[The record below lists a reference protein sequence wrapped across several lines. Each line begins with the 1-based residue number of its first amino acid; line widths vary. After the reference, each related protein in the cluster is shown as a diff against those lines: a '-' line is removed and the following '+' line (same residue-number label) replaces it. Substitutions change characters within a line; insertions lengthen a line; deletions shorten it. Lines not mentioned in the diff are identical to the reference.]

1 MASSASSRRSPPSFG
16 LRTVTTFDLGKGI
29 TLRIARGSVADFD
42 CPGIGAIVNAAN
54 EGCLGGGGV
63 DGAISEAG
71 GRNLYRD
78 RLALPVVHRS
88 VRCPTG
94 DVRLTGPGDYDLLK
108 VNYVVHAVGP
118 MYDTYRNF
126 WEPDE
131 LLFSAYQASLE
142 ACCRRRRSSRTSVI
156 TSPAATATSPT
167 SESEDEGSDPLEI
180 SMEDE
185 KTGSIKPTSPA
196 GPTVSKPASQLQPS
210 PASSS
215 SSPPSLSSSATDQLP
230 AHRLRNG
237 DDANI
242 NPRSSNNTRQN
253 SDIHDGDINPR
264 PSSNRRITDS
274 FPILQGSR
282 STNNSPFNPTTAQ
295 VQDHNTVTN
304 DHAAVVVDKLSIRH
318 VAFSLLSA
326 GIFRGRRSLISVL
339 GIGVEAIQDWV
350 DRTDDC
356 GALETVIL
364 CAFSVGEAKALL
376 EACRRVLPDHR
387 R

>member
-1 MASSASSRRSPPSFG
+1 MASSAPSLRSSPSFG

-78 RLALPVVHRS
+78 RLALPVLSHGI
-88 VRCPTG
+88 RCPTG

-108 VNYVVHAVGP
+108 VNYVAHAVGP
-118 MYDTYRNF
+118 MYDMYRNF
-126 WEPDE
+126 REPDE

-142 ACCRRRRSSRTSVI
+142 ACCRRRRSRHASCI
-156 TSPAATATSPT
+156 TSPAATATSRT
-167 SESEDEGSDPLEI
+167 SKSGDEGSQPLEE
-180 SMEDE
+180 SMGDE
-185 KTGSIKPTSPA
+185 KTSSIKPASPE
-196 GPTVSKPASQLQPS
+196 GSPVSKPASQLQPS

-215 SSPPSLSSSATDQLP
+215 LSSSATDQLP
-230 AHRLRNG
+230 AQPFSIG
-237 DDANI
+237 DDGNI
-242 NPRSSNNTRQN
+242 SPRTFNNTREN
-253 SDIHDGDINPR
+253 SDRDDGDINPR

-274 FPILQGSR
+274 LPTHQGSR
-282 STNNSPFNPTTAQ
+282 STSSPVNPTTAQ
-295 VQDHNTVTN
+295 VQDHINVN
-304 DHAAVVVDKLSIRH
+304 SDDAAVVVDKLPIRH

-356 GALETVIL
+356 GALQTVIL
-364 CAFSVGEAKALL
+364 CAFSVAEAQVLL
-376 EACRRVLPDHR
+376 EACRRVFTDHR
-387 R
+387 EQ